1 MILKRLFR
9 HSPAPQRSCYEAI
22 VAAARHPAFYAE
34 WAVPDTLDG
43 RFDMISLHAFL
54 VLDRLKGTE
63 QSFRQELVDELF
75 ADMDRSLREMG
86 VGDLSVGKKVRKM
99 AEVFYGR
106 VAAYNLALE
115 GPAGA
120 LEAAL
125 ARNIFADSQD
135 GPWPVLLAAHV
146 RDQRTHLASQDA
158 GAIAGGS
165 VHFKEPTP

>member
-9 HSPAPQRSCYEAI
+9 RSPSPERSCYEAI
-22 VAAARHPAFYAE
+22 VAAARHPAFYAD
-34 WAVPDTLDG
+34 WGVPDTLDG

-63 QSFRQELVDELF
+63 QAFRQGLVDELF

-106 VAAYNLALE
+106 LAAYDKAVA
-115 GPAGA
+115 GPPEA
-120 LEAAL
+120 LEAAI
-125 ARNIFADSQD
+125 ARNILPDAQD
-135 GPWPVLLAAHV
+135 GPGPSLLTAHV
-146 RDQRTHLASQDA
+146 LAQRLHLASQDA
-158 GAIAGGS
+158 GAIAGGR
-165 VHFKEPTP
+165 VDFREPSR